1 MYKLYIL
8 SWAMFFYVYNNL
20 TPPSN
25 LIFELSWENKVACV
39 TGLVTVVNLF
49 FLFSCSFLVFLYS
62 SSKFQNNPSIYFP
75 LRFDFYFFY
84 YYLFYMKK
92 IIKLDFFQ
100 FHPLNF
106 LYIKFAPYYFDC
118 YSSKEVRDL
127 TLHWFFFSYQ
137 ISYSLFWLLFF
148 FTLVNFLNWF
158 FLFDFIIQY

>member
-1 MYKLYIL
+1 MCD
-8 SWAMFFYVYNNL
+8 WF
-20 TPPSN
+20 
-25 LIFELSWENKVACV
+25 
-39 TGLVTVVNLF
+39 GLVTVVNLF

>member
-1 MYKLYIL
+1 MCD
-8 SWAMFFYVYNNL
+8 WF
-20 TPPSN
+20 
-25 LIFELSWENKVACV
+25 
-39 TGLVTVVNLF
+39 GLVTVVNLF

-62 SSKFQNNPSIYFP
+62 SSKFRNNPSIYFP

>member
-1 MYKLYIL
+1 MCD
-8 SWAMFFYVYNNL
+8 FV
-20 TPPSN
+20 
-25 LIFELSWENKVACV
+25 
-39 TGLVTVVNLF
+39 GLVTVVNLF

-100 FHPLNF
+100 FHHLNF

-127 TLHWFFFSYQ
+127 TLHWFFFPIRFRIHCFDCYFFSLWLIFWIDFFYS
-137 ISYSLFWLLFF
+137 ISSFNIKFVW
-148 FTLVNFLNWF
+148 N
-158 FLFDFIIQY
+158 